1 MKKITSLFCILM
13 LVCCMLFTACN
24 CCSKSTPEQGYNYD
38 KVVVEDYDYIA
49 SQYPEFKFYEVDVV
63 FDTAVANP
71 NAYIKTLQT
80 VFQVNDT
87 CIVIRHNDDMTTDTI
102 VVQDYWLECMPMN
115 VRNAVNFDSCM
126 SIIEPYR
133 GKLNNCRMTFRRVL
147 APPFPEN
154 GQYIFGPGLLVVD
167 AATGEIV
174 DWDKTNDTVVTI
186 MDNMLGGKRIG
197 TPLGE
202 WP

>member
-1 MKKITSLFCILM
+1 MKKIRNILAIFM
-13 LVCCMLFTACN
+13 MALCMVFASCN
-24 CCSKSTPEQGYNYD
+24 SCTKPTPVQGYDYD

-49 SQYPEFKFYEVDVV
+49 SQYPDFKFYEVDVV

-71 NAYIKTLQT
+71 DAYIKALQT

-87 CIVIRHNDDMTTDTI
+87 CIRIQHNEDYTTDTLYELG
-102 VVQDYWLECMPMN
+102 YWMECMPMN
-115 VRNAVNFDSCM
+115 ARNAVNFDSCM

-133 GKLNNCRMTFRRVL
+133 DTLNNCRMTFRRVL

-174 DWDKTNDTVVTI
+174 DWDKTNDTIVSI
-186 MDNMLGGKRIG
+186 MDNMLVGKRISC
-197 TPLGE
+197 PLGE
-202 WP
+202 

>member
-1 MKKITSLFCILM
+1 
-13 LVCCMLFTACN
+13 
-24 CCSKSTPEQGYNYD
+24 
-38 KVVVEDYDYIA
+38 
-49 SQYPEFKFYEVDVV
+49 
-63 FDTAVANP
+63 
-71 NAYIKTLQT
+71 
-80 VFQVNDT
+80 
-87 CIVIRHNDDMTTDTI
+87 
-102 VVQDYWLECMPMN
+102 
-115 VRNAVNFDSCM
+115 
-126 SIIEPYR
+126 
-133 GKLNNCRMTFRRVL
+133 MTFRRVL